1 MMSRLPEQH
10 LKKFRQ
16 ILMEKKMMDFDDM
29 ALCKFGHFKI
39 VSKISK
45 KVYLETLKT
54 QRFTSNVSF
63 TGLT

>member
-1 MMSRLPEQH
+1 
-10 LKKFRQ
+10 
-16 ILMEKKMMDFDDM
+16 MMDFDDM

-45 KVYLETLKT
+45 KLYLETLKT